1 MEIKI
6 SRSARTC
13 EACAREFVHEEPL
26 HSAIQIQELAFVR
39 QDFCESCWT
48 PELAAAAFSAWK
60 ARYYDPRI
68 AEQEPPEVFSPLRQ
82 VFYEAAESEDRS
94 EMAKAYLAA
103 QLLRRQKVFRL
114 IKESDA
120 PDGEARVTL
129 FADRI
134 GDRLIEVRDPNLTAA
149 EMQSGRRLLLE
160 RLNQLENPEEETAAP
175 GEPTE
180 SKDDVKQQLQEA

>member
-13 EACAREFVHEEPL
+13 AACAREFVHEEAL
-26 HSAIQIQELAFVR
+26 HSAIRIQDMAFVR
-39 QDFCESCWT
+39 EDFCESCWNA
-48 PELAAAAFSAWK
+48 ELADGAFSAWK
-60 ARYYDPRI
+60 ARFYDPRV

-82 VFYEAAESEDRS
+82 VFYEAAESEERDQ
-94 EMAKAYLAA
+94 MAKAYLAA

-134 GDRLIEVRDPNLTAA
+134 GDRLIEVRDPNLTAG
-149 EMQSGRRLLLE
+149 EMQAGRRLLLE
-160 RLNQLENPEEETAAP
+160 RLNQLENPEETPVPA
-175 GEPTE
+175 E
-180 SKDDVKQQLQEA
+180 SAESTNDVQQQLQEV